1 MYNFPIVMKKA
12 IFFGFAAL
20 VMLAVL
26 SCEIDEQKDRQ
37 NGIITLNGPEIT
49 RGRALDGP
57 IAEAVTNFYE
67 AAFQRVSDSK
77 IIRATWDYAQ
87 RGRIYLEPGD
97 YTLILMAGRIVLGDK
112 ILLGVGQA
120 TGIDGGGSVSTDV
133 PLQVTIE
140 ASTTDLYFTAYPL
153 MNDINGAADSTFKTE
168 ITTFPFP
175 IEQYIDDGYGNSIPV
190 FPINRGATTT
200 AAWKFG
206 LGALPDASGDKIN
219 VFGPSILVTGT
230 PAINDVAIN
239 INPKLIDASF
249 TGLTLGTALTGTFNM
264 SFTAPNAAGMVQI
277 SLNVPVVAIANTDK
291 PVIWYI
297 RGGLNNG
304 ELDNG
309 KGSAN
314 KSGGAI
320 ALGF

>member
-1 MYNFPIVMKKA
+1 MKKA

-67 AAFQRVSDSK
+67 ATFQRVSDSK

-87 RGRIYLEPGD
+87 RGRIYIEPGD
-97 YTLILMAGRIVLGDK
+97 YTLILMAGRIVMGEK

-120 TGIDGGGSVSTDV
+120 TVIDGGGSVSTDNS
-133 PLQVTIE
+133 LQVTIE

-168 ITTFPFP
+168 ITTFP
-175 IEQYIDDGYGNSIPV
+175 IGQYIDDGSGNSIPV

-206 LGALPDASGDKIN
+206 LGAFPDASGDKISA
-219 VFGPSILVTGT
+219 FGPSILVTGT
-230 PAINDVAIN
+230 PTIYNFAINA
-239 INPKLIDASF
+239 NPKIDASF
-249 TGLTLGTALTGTFNM
+249 TGLTSGTVLTGTFNM
-264 SFTAPNAAGMVQI
+264 SFTAPNTAGMVQI

-291 PVIWYI
+291 PVIWNI

-309 KGSAN
+309 TGSAN